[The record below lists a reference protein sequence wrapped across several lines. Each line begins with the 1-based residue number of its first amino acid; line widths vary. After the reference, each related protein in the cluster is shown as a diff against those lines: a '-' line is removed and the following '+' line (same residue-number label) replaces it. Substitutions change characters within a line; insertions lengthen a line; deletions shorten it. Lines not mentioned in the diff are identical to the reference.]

1 LNFSHN
7 YLGKTL
13 PVLNDASVFELIAQ
27 DIILPQTQTD
37 LLFAVKETLLQKR
50 SITLRAGGTSLG
62 GQAIG
67 EGVIIDVSKHLNYI
81 LDYRPEQREI
91 VVEPG
96 VIQDDLNAFVAQ
108 EGLRFAPDT
117 STSNRAMIGG
127 MIGNNSCGSY
137 SVLYGTTREHVKS
150 VEVILSDGSEA
161 TFGDLSKDELQQKL
175 TLPTLEGELYRF
187 VVNLLTEQQAKDGG
201 EKFLNAF
208 PHESI
213 KRRNTGYALDELLR
227 HHQPFNPTG
236 KPFNLTPL
244 ICGSEGTLAVVKRAT
259 LNLVKTPAHRILI
272 CAHYHSVEVAL
283 EQVPALLTFSTPQ
296 VGTKKSPAAIEL
308 IDQIT
313 LDSTQGNRQQQA
325 NRFWI
330 HGSPA
335 AVLVIELFDDTQ
347 DALNQR
353 AKDITQFV
361 LSSKTE
367 STKTSLE
374 AYAAPVVSGGDMAKV
389 WAIRKAG
396 LGLLMGKVTRQKA
409 VAVVEDAAIPVDR
422 VADYYRDVR
431 ALMAELKVGCVYYG
445 HASVGLIHVRPELDL
460 ATERGRELF
469 QLIGSRIS
477 TLVKHY
483 RGALSGEHGDG
494 RIRAPFLPEQF
505 GEEVYAH
512 LVALKHTFDPH
523 NLFNPGVIIGHRPI
537 TENLR
542 ADRVLQTPLK
552 TGFDWQADIS
562 LLDAVEKCN
571 GAGACRKSAGA
582 GVMCPSYQAT
592 RDEAFSTR
600 GRSNLLRIALTE
612 SDPIKALSHHELQQA
627 LDLCLGCKAC
637 HTECPASVD
646 MAKLKSEVLY
656 QTRDAQGWLK
666 QFSVKHYGTILALGA
681 KWPALFNRLQNMG
694 ATKRLLGIDTR
705 RTLPQVQGEDIPK
718 WWAEQ
723 SHDLHSNSP
732 LNSRT
737 VWVLCDLF
745 SLKQEPDIAKATLCC
760 FQKLGVKVKPIY
772 FTHSPRA
779 LISQGLLKEAKVV
792 LLDIMAQL
800 KAVTEQDY
808 IVGIE
813 PSELLIW
820 RDELASLL
828 SLDEAQYHDYLWLK
842 RPKPVLSFEEC
853 LLEWSQ
859 QDKLPKFKFF
869 FPPYVS
875 QSSNPKIWLH
885 VHCHQKALAQPLD
898 TQKVLQLIPGV
909 EVEMIQTG
917 CCGMSGDFGY
927 KHYELSKTIANQ
939 RLLPA
944 LKKAKSEDVI
954 VATGTSC
961 RHQIQDFDG
970 RNALHIAQVFDW
982 VL

>member
-1 LNFSHN
+1 MNIFIQ
-7 YLGKTL
+7 
-13 PVLNDASVFELIAQ
+13 DASVFELAYHSITTPKSLGA
-27 DIILPQTQTD
+27 LTQ
-37 LLFAVKETLLQKR
+37 AVRLAVVEQQP
-50 SITLRAGGTSLG
+50 ITLRAGGTSLG

-67 EGVIIDVSKHLNYI
+67 AGVIIDVSKHLNNI
-81 LDYRPEQREI
+81 LDYCPEQQEI

-108 EGLRFAPDT
+108 DGLRFAPDT

-161 TFGDLSKDELQQKL
+161 TFCELSNDELQQKL
-175 TLPTLEGELYRF
+175 TLSTLEGELYRF
-187 VVNLLTEQQAKDGG
+187 VVNLLTQQNEEEGG
-201 EKFLNAF
+201 GKFLNAF

-259 LNLVKTPAHRILI
+259 LNLVKTPNVRTLI
-272 CAHYHSVEVAL
+272 CAHYHSVEAAL
-283 EQVPALLTFSTPQ
+283 EQVPALLTF
-296 VGTKKSPAAIEL
+296 SPAAIEL

-330 HGSPA
+330 QGSPV

-347 DALNQR
+347 ERLNQR
-353 AKDITQFV
+353 TKEITQWL
-361 LSSKTE
+361 LSSNADATE
-367 STKTSLE
+367 SDPTK
-374 AYAAPVVSGGDMAKV
+374 AYTAPVVSGSDIAKV

-422 VADYYRDVR
+422 VADYYRDVCV
-431 ALMAELKVGCVYYG
+431 LMAELKLGCVYYG

-460 ATERGRELF
+460 ATETGRALF
-469 QLIGSRIS
+469 QLIGARIS
-477 TLVKHY
+477 TLVKKY

-505 GEEVYAH
+505 GLEVYAH

-523 NLFNPGVIIGHRPI
+523 NLFNPGVIIGNRPI

-542 ADRVLQTPLK
+542 ANRVLQTPLK

-571 GAGACRKSAGA
+571 GAGACRKSAGS

-592 RDEAFSTR
+592 REEAFSTR

-612 SDPIKALSHHELQQA
+612 SDPVKALSHHELQQA

-656 QTRDAQGWLK
+656 QTRDAQGWIK
-666 QFSVKHYGTILALGA
+666 PFSVKHYGTLLALGA
-681 KWPALFNRLQNMG
+681 KWPALFNRVQNMNV
-694 ATKRLLGIDTR
+694 TKRLLGIDAR
-705 RTLPQVQGEDIPK
+705 RTLPQVKAEDVPK
-718 WWAEQ
+718 WWAKQ
-723 SHDLHSNSP
+723 SHGSLSNSH
-732 LNSRT
+732 LKNRT
-737 VWVLCDLF
+737 IWVLCDLF
-745 SLKQEPDIAKATLCC
+745 SLKQEPDIAKATLRC
-760 FQKLGVKVKPIY
+760 FQKLGLNVKPIY
-772 FTHSPRA
+772 LTDSPRA
-779 LISQGLLKEAKVV
+779 LISQGLLKEAKMA
-792 LLDIMAQL
+792 LLNTLTQL
-800 KAVTEQDY
+800 NAVKEHDRV
-808 IVGIE
+808 VGIE

-820 RDELASLL
+820 RDELSSLIAL
-828 SLDEAQYHDYLWLK
+828 NESQYQETPWLK
-842 RPKPVLSFEEC
+842 RDKPVLSFEEC
-853 LLEWSQ
+853 LLELSQ
-859 QDKLPKFKFF
+859 QGHLPKLKNIP
-869 FPPYVS
+869 PPYVDNP
-875 QSSNPKIWLH
+875 SNPKIWLH
-885 VHCHQKALAQPLD
+885 VHCHQKALAQPKD
-898 TQKVLQLIPGV
+898 TQKALQLIPNAT
-909 EVEMIQTG
+909 VEMIPTG
-917 CCGMSGDFGY
+917 CCGMSGDFGF
-927 KHYELSKTIANQ
+927 KHYDLSNKIANQ
-939 RLLPA
+939 VLLPT
-944 LKKAKSEDVI
+944 LKKAQEDDLI

-961 RHQIQDFDG
+961 RHQIQDLDG
-970 RNALHIAQVFDW
+970 RKALHIAQVFDW

>member
-1 LNFSHN
+1 MPQI
-7 YLGKTL
+7 L
-13 PVLNDASVFELIAQ
+13 PKVLTDASVFELTYHSVITPKSLNA
-27 DIILPQTQTD
+27 LTQ
-37 LLFAVKETLLQKR
+37 AVRLALVEQQP
-50 SITLRAGGTSLG
+50 ITLRAGGTSLG

-67 EGVIIDVSKHLNYI
+67 EGVIIDVSKHLNHI
-81 LDYRPEQREI
+81 LDYHPEQREI

-108 EGLRFAPDT
+108 DGLRFAPDT

-161 TFGDLSKDELQQKL
+161 TFGDLSNDELQQKL
-175 TLPTLEGELYRF
+175 KLPTLEGELYRF
-187 VVNLLTEQQAKDGG
+187 VVNLLIEQNKKQGG

-227 HHQPFNPTG
+227 HHQPFNPKG
-236 KPFNLTPL
+236 KSFNLTPL

-259 LNLVKTPAHRILI
+259 LNLIKMPAYRILI
-272 CAHYHSVEVAL
+272 CAHYHSVEAAL
-283 EQVPALLTFSTPQ
+283 EQVPTLLKF
-296 VGTKKSPAAIEL
+296 SPAAIEL

-330 HGSPA
+330 QDSPA
-335 AVLVIELFDDTQ
+335 AVLVIELFDATQ
-347 DALNQR
+347 EALNQR
-353 AKDITQFV
+353 TKEIAQFV
-361 LSSKTE
+361 LLSQTE
-367 STKTSLE
+367 STKTPIK

-431 ALMAELKVGCVYYG
+431 ALMAELKLGCVYYG

-477 TLVKHY
+477 TLVKYY

-523 NLFNPGVIIGHRPI
+523 NLFNPGVIIGNRPI

-542 ADRVLQTPLK
+542 ANRVLQTPLK

-656 QTRDAQGWLK
+656 QTRDSQGWLK
-666 QFSVKHYGTILALGA
+666 SFSVKHYGAILALGA
-681 KWPALFNRLQNMG
+681 KWPALFNRLQNME
-694 ATKRLLGIDTR
+694 ATKRLLGIDIR
-705 RTLPQVQGEDIPK
+705 RKLPLIQGEDVPK
-718 WWAEQ
+718 WWAQQ
-723 SHDLHSNSP
+723 SCDLHSSRLLKN
-732 LNSRT
+732 RT

-745 SLKQEPDIAKATLCC
+745 SLKQEPDIAKATLRC

-772 FTHSPRA
+772 LKHSPRA
-779 LISQGLLKEAKVV
+779 LISQGLLKEAKAV
-792 LLDIMAQL
+792 LLDIMVQL
-800 KAVTEQDY
+800 KAVTEPDY

-813 PSELLIW
+813 PSELLVW

-828 SLDEAQYHDYLWLK
+828 SLDDTQYHDYPWLK

-853 LLEWSQ
+853 LLEWSKQ
-859 QDKLPKFKFF
+859 GKLPQFKKIP
-869 FPPYVS
+869 PPYVS
-875 QSSNPKIWLH
+875 NSSSPKIWLH

-898 TQKVLQLIPGV
+898 TQNALQLIPNI
-909 EVEMIQTG
+909 EVEMMPTG

-939 RLLPA
+939 SLLPT
-944 LKKAKSEDVI
+944 LKKANPEDII

-961 RHQIQDFDG
+961 RHQIQELG
-970 RNALHIAQVFDW
+970 ERKSLHIAQVFDW
-982 VL
+982 IL

>member
-27 DIILPQTQTD
+27 DIILPQTQAD
-37 LLFAVKETLLQKR
+37 LLLAVKETLLQKR

-67 EGVIIDVSKHLNYI
+67 EGVIIDVSKHLNNI
-81 LDYRPEQREI
+81 LDYRPAQREI

-108 EGLRFAPDT
+108 DGLRFAPDT

-150 VEVILSDGSEA
+150 VDVILSDGSEA
-161 TFGDLSKDELQQKL
+161 TFCDLSKGELKQKL
-175 TLPTLEGELYRF
+175 TLTTLEGELYRF
-187 VVNLLTEQQAKDGG
+187 VVNLLTQQNKEQGG

-227 HHQPFNPTG
+227 HHQPFNPSG

-259 LNLVKTPAHRILI
+259 LNLVKIPTHRLLI
-272 CAHYHSVEVAL
+272 CAHYHSLEAAL
-283 EQVPALLTFSTPQ
+283 EQVPALLNF
-296 VGTKKSPAAIEL
+296 SPAAIEL

-313 LDSTQGNRQQQA
+313 LDSTQDNRQQQA

-330 HGSPA
+330 QDSPA
-335 AVLVIELFDDTQ
+335 AVLVIELFDETQ
-347 DALNQR
+347 EALNQR
-353 AKDITQFV
+353 AETITQWLLSPQIKFV
-361 LSSKTE
+361 Q
-367 STKTSLE
+367 
-374 AYAAPVVSGGDMAKV
+374 AYTAPVVSGSDMAKV

-460 ATERGRELF
+460 ATDRGRELF

-512 LVALKHTFDPH
+512 LVALKRTFDPH

-542 ADRVLQTPLK
+542 ANRVLQTPLK

-646 MAKLKSEVLY
+646 MAKLKSEVLH
-656 QTRDAQGWLK
+656 QTRSTQPVLK
-666 QFSVKHYGTILALGA
+666 RLSVQHYGTLLALGA
-681 KWPALFNRLQNMG
+681 KWPALFNGVQNLNLF
-694 ATKRLLGIDTR
+694 KRLMNIDSR
-705 RTLPQVQGEDIPK
+705 RTLPKVQGVNLPK
-718 WWAEQ
+718 WWQKQQ
-723 SHDLHSNSP
+723 STLQNASLKKIP
-732 LNSRT
+732 PPV
-737 VWVLCDLF
+737 VWIVCDLF
-745 SLKQEPDIAKATLCC
+745 SVRYSPEVAQATLRCV
-760 FQKLGVKVKPIY
+760 QKLGAEVKPIY
-772 FTHSPRA
+772 LTHSPRT
-779 LISQGLLKEAKVV
+779 LISQGLLTEAKTELLNTLVQLDAVAESDWVV
-792 LLDIMAQL
+792 GM
-800 KAVTEQDY
+800 
-808 IVGIE
+808 E
-813 PSELLIW
+813 PSELLVW
-820 RDELASLL
+820 RDEAKSLL
-828 SLDEAQYHDYLWLK
+828 ALNGLNEVNCAWLK
-842 RPKPVLSFEEC
+842 RAKPVLSFEE
-853 LLEWSQ
+853 LLLVFERRGW
-859 QDKLPKFKFF
+859 LPALKNL
-869 FPPYVS
+869 PLPYGKV
-875 QSSNPKIWLH
+875 WLH
-885 VHCHQKALAQPLD
+885 VHCHQKALANAED
-898 TQKVLQLIPGV
+898 TQKALQFIPGL
-909 EVEMIQTG
+909 EVKMIASG
-917 CCGMSGDFGY
+917 CCGMSGEFGY
-927 KHYELSKTIANQ
+927 KYYDLSKKIAEQ
-939 RLLPA
+939 ALLPA
-944 LKKAKSEDVI
+944 MQQMAKNDLL

-961 RHQIQDFDG
+961 RQQVSDLG
-970 RNALHIAQVFDW
+970 GVKSLHIVQVFDW
-982 VL
+982 IL